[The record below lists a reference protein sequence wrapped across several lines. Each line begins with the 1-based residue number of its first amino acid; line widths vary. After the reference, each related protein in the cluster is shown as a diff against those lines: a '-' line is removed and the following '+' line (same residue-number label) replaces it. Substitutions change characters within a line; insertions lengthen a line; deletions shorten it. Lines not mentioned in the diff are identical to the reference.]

1 MLLFEVLY
9 TKCKIC
15 KAKLGKGGRDHR
27 FGVCDKH
34 VNEGTISHADRV
46 SREKQDDL
54 KDLTHEIA
62 ELLWQDYQDD
72 LFLPAGEERPDQ
84 MSDEDYLD
92 FEDHV
97 GNIVNFARAHRLRN
111 PQKAIMAYQ
120 DEIRNTQLRVV
131 RH

>member
-15 KAKLGKGGRDHR
+15 KAKIGKGGRDHR

-34 VNEGTISHADRV
+34 VSEGMAPR
-46 SREKQDDL
+46 RERQDVL
-54 KDLTHEIA
+54 ADLTDEVR
-62 ELLWQDYQDD
+62 EVLWQDYKDD
-72 LFLPAGEERPDQ
+72 PFFPAGEETPDQ
-84 MSDEDYLD
+84 MDDTEYLE

-97 GNIVNFARAHRLRN
+97 KDVVNFARAHRIRN
-111 PQKAIMAYQ
+111 PQKAIFAYHQ
-120 DEIRNTQLRVV
+120 ELHNMMPQVV